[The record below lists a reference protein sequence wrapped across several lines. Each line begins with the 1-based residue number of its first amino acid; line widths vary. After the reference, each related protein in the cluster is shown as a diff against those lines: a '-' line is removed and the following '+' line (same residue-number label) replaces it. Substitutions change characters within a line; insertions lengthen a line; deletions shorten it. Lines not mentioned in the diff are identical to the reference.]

1 MPFKLSIVKE
11 NEPDWHRDIT
21 YDKDEITIGR
31 DIKSDLQLEGTK
43 SVVSRR
49 HTQIKVEGGSYKV
62 VDLNSRN
69 FTYLNSQKLTPGVE
83 YALNEGDTLKICDFE
98 LRFNAVEHVAT
109 RYAEQTILARPNP
122 FLQDAVQLSIL
133 IKQIGAKFDQEA
145 GDRKEE
151 SLQDS
156 FRDLLGPLGSHKA
169 MEIMVSCLGG
179 VRSYTAPATD
189 QVEAA
194 PPAPASHQEKSL
206 LDQFLGFFVKMIQA
220 RRQFRMEFIGETM
233 IKSSKSFSIHNCTE
247 EELKQHL
254 FDPQLPAPERAKRFA
269 QLEYLANELM
279 LHQVSLLDGYKASVR
294 AGTDQ
299 FLERLNPQSIQ
310 KRVTGK
316 KDQKKSVKT
325 FLGKLPVFGSIFFQK
340 QYQEA
345 FQELARE
352 DQSIIE
358 KKYFRPGYVKRYNAR
373 MDSASSQG
381 RGAAQDRHQS
391 DGEKKDH
398 DARNDT

>member
-1 MPFKLSIVKE
+1 MPFKLSIIKE
-11 NEPDWHRDIT
+11 NEPDWHRELT
-21 YDKDEITIGR
+21 YDKDEIIIGR
-31 DIKSDLQLEGTK
+31 DIKSDLQLEGTT

-49 HTQIKVEGGSYKV
+49 HTQIKAEGDAYKV

-122 FLQDAVQLSIL
+122 FLQDAVQLSTL
-133 IKQIGAKFDQEA
+133 LKQISSKFDQET

-156 FRDLLGPLGSHKA
+156 FRDLLAPLKTHKA
-169 MEIMVSCLGG
+169 VEILTSALGG
-179 VRSYTAPATD
+179 ARPYTAPATD
-189 QVEAA
+189 QVEASA
-194 PPAPASHQEKSL
+194 PPSAPTSAPVPASSQEKGL
-206 LDQFLGFFVKMIQA
+206 VDQLLGFFVKMIQA

-254 FDPQLPAPERAKRFA
+254 FDPGLSVQERTKRFA
-269 QLEYLANELM
+269 QLEHLGGELM
-279 LHQVSLLDGYKASVR
+279 LHQLSLLDGYKGSVR
-294 AGTDQ
+294 AGTDL

-310 KRVTGK
+310 RKMTDSKG
-316 KDQKKSVKT
+316 QKKSLKSV
-325 FLGKLPVFGSIFFQK
+325 LGKLPLLSSLFFQK
-340 QYQEA
+340 QYLES
-345 FQELARE
+345 FQDLARE

-358 KKYFRPGYVKRYNAR
+358 KKYFRPGYVKKYNAR
-373 MDSASSQG
+373 MDSA
-381 RGAAQDRHQS
+381 RGQRSGPAQAQNQK
-391 DGEKKDH
+391 DGE
-398 DARNDT
+398 R

>member
-1 MPFKLSIVKE
+1 MPFKLSIIKE

-21 YDKDEITIGR
+21 YDKDEIIIGR
-31 DIKSDLQLEGTK
+31 DIKSDLQLEGTT

-49 HTQIKVEGGSYKV
+49 HTQIKAEGGSYKV

-83 YALNEGDTLKICDFE
+83 YALNEGDTLRICDFE
-98 LRFNAVEHVAT
+98 IRFNAVEHVAT

-122 FLQDAVQLSIL
+122 FLQDAVQLSTL
-133 IKQIGAKFDQEA
+133 LKQIAAKFDQEA
-145 GDRKEE
+145 GERKEE

-156 FRDLLGPLGSHKA
+156 FRDLLGPLGSHKS
-169 MEIMVSCLGG
+169 MEILASSLGG
-179 VRSYTAPATD
+179 AGSRTVPATD

-194 PPAPASHQEKSL
+194 PAAPASGQEKSL

-247 EELKQHL
+247 EELRQHL

-269 QLEYLANELM
+269 QLEQLANELM
-279 LHQVSLLDGYKASVR
+279 LHQISLLDGYKASVR
-294 AGTDQ
+294 VGTDQ
-299 FLERLNPQSIQ
+299 FLERLNPQSIH
-310 KRVTGK
+310 K
-316 KDQKKSVKT
+316 KMTEKKGQKKTLKGI
-325 FLGKLPVFGSIFFQK
+325 LGKLPVISSIFFQK

-373 MDSASSQG
+373 MDSAKSQG
-381 RGAAQDRHQS
+381 RGTAQGHHQT
-391 DGEKKDH
+391 DGEK
-398 DARNDT
+398 